1 MKMVILDG
9 HALNPGDLSWEGL
22 AALGDLTV
30 YEFSS
35 PEEVPERAAGAELL
49 FINKVMLSAGLLE
62 ALPKLRYI
70 GVFSTGVNV
79 VDLAA
84 AHRLGIT
91 VCNVPDYSTDS
102 VAQLTMA
109 LLLEICHE
117 VGLHSASVH
126 AGDWSASPCFCYWK
140 TQQLELAGKTMGLIG
155 GGAIGKRVAAAAQAF
170 GMNVLVYGPRPHPEW
185 ALLGMRSVP
194 LETLLA
200 ESDVVSLHCPLSEQT
215 RHLINADTIA
225 RMKDGA
231 ILLNTARGAIL
242 DETAVADAL
251 RSGKLLAAG
260 MDVLSEEPPR
270 PDNQLLSAPHCFVTP
285 HIAWASLEARTR
297 LLRIAIENV
306 RAFLNGTPQNV
317 VR

>member
-79 VDLAA
+79 VDLEA

-102 VAQLTMA
+102 VVQ
-109 LLLEICHE
+109 
-117 VGLHSASVH
+117 
-126 AGDWSASPCFCYWK
+126 
-140 TQQLELAGKTMGLIG
+140 
-155 GGAIGKRVAAAAQAF
+155 
-170 GMNVLVYGPRPHPEW
+170 
-185 ALLGMRSVP
+185 
-194 LETLLA
+194 
-200 ESDVVSLHCPLSEQT
+200 VS
-215 RHLINADTIA
+215 RADF
-225 RMKDGA
+225 
-231 ILLNTARGAIL
+231 
-242 DETAVADAL
+242 
-251 RSGKLLAAG
+251 LAAIKA
-260 MDVLSEEPPR
+260 VPPSVSEEEVKR
-270 PDNQLLSAPHCFVTP
+270 FERFIQTG
-285 HIAWASLEARTR
+285 E
-297 LLRIAIENV
+297 
-306 RAFLNGTPQNV
+306 
-317 VR
+317 